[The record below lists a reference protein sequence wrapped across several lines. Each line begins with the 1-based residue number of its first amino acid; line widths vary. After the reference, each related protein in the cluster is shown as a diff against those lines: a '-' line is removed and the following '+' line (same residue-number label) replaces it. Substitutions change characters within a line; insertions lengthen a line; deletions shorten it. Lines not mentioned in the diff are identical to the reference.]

1 MSGHNKWSSIKHKKG
16 AMDAKRGKIFTK
28 LIKEITIAAK
38 QAGGNADMNPRLRAA
53 IASAKSSNMPATN
66 IEKAIKKG
74 TGELEG
80 VSYEEATYEGYGQGG
95 VAIIVETL
103 SDNKKR
109 TVAEVRHIF
118 SKYGGNLAENG
129 SVSWNFETL
138 GLIVLQTDAD
148 EDTLMMQALDAGAID
163 VVNED
168 GLFEVYTQAKDLH
181 SVMDELEKQ
190 NYKIKSAELT
200 RKPKSLVKADDV
212 AQKLLVLLD
221 KLEDSDDVQRVYA
234 NYDISDEVL
243 EGLEK

>member
-53 IASAKSSNMPATN
+53 IASAKSSNMPASN

-138 GLIVLQTDAD
+138 GLIVLQTKTD
-148 EDTLMMQALDAGAID
+148 EDTFMMEALDAGAID

>member
-138 GLIVLQTDAD
+138 GLIVLQTKTD
-148 EDTLMMQALDAGAID
+148 EDTFMMEALDAGAID

>member
-53 IASAKSSNMPATN
+53 ISSAKSSNMPATN

-138 GLIVLQTDAD
+138 GLIVLQTKTD
-148 EDTLMMQALDAGAID
+148 EDTFMMEALDAGAID

-190 NYKIKSAELT
+190 NYKIKSADLT

-243 EGLEK
+243 EGLTS